1 MSALQTDETP
11 YHNEMTTSRP
21 FGSLTESRDMQAP
34 LNHVKPRRDPPADL
48 QINQAGHFCL
58 WIEIEPMRYF
68 KAREKLQLKRTAAML
83 AIAIAVAT
91 STGATNAGAAEL
103 AQQAHDTYC
112 IACHDASVYTRDDRL
127 AGDYDALRA
136 QVDRWQGTIS
146 LGWSDEEI
154 DRMASWLAKR
164 YYRMDCPHHC

>member
-11 YHNEMTTSRP
+11 YYIAMTASRS
-21 FGSLTESRDMQAP
+21 FGSLTVSLDMQAP
-34 LNHVKPRRDPPADL
+34 LNHVETSSRSSGRLA
-48 QINQAGHFCL
+48 NNAGHFFP

-68 KAREKLQLKRTAAML
+68 KAREILQLKRTAAML

-127 AGDYDALRA
+127 AGDSDALRA

-146 LGWSDEEI
+146 LSWSDEEI